1 MFFLPQ
7 DLNPKT
13 FSIRGYFDNSSVAL
27 AASVALSS
35 RESKATWCWLFGF
48 AGWVG
53 IATFHGTCTIMAGLP
68 HTILSKRSFKNAF
81 VGLPS
86 WLRGKESTYQY

>member
-13 FSIRGYFDNSSVAL
+13 FSIGGYFDNSSVAL
-27 AASVALSS
+27 AASVAFSS
-35 RESKATWCWLFGF
+35 RESKATWCWLFCF

-53 IATFHGTCTIMAGLP
+53 YCNISLHMHHHGRA
-68 HTILSKRSFKNAF
+68 
-81 VGLPS
+81 
-86 WLRGKESTYQY
+86 STYYPLEEIV